1 MRDAVSLLHEAE
13 TAGLSLAKL
22 HDEVI
27 HARGQTLYG
36 QRLCANAR
44 LLQNPL
50 SVQAK
55 HLRLPRFLAIQTLQL
70 TGRCRGIGVH
80 MEGAAGKS
88 SSDRTSGMA

>member
-1 MRDAVSLLHEAE
+1 MRDAVSLLYEAE

-27 HARGQTLYG
+27 QAWCQMRYG
-36 QRLCANAR
+36 QGLCANAR
-44 LLQNPL
+44 LLQDPL

-70 TGRCRGIGVH
+70 TGRC
-80 MEGAAGKS
+80 
-88 SSDRTSGMA
+88 

>member
-27 HARGQTLYG
+27 QARGQTLYG
-36 QRLCANAR
+36 QGVGADAI
-44 LLQNPL
+44 LLQDAL
-50 SVQAK
+50 AVQAK
-55 HLRLPRFLAIQTLQL
+55 HLCLPRFLAIQTLQL
-70 TGRCRGIGVH
+70 TGRCRGRGVH